1 MINSYVKLF
10 LAGVCT
16 VLATPALSSNLT
28 IEVKGLKAPYGEV
41 GCSLFASPEGFPM
54 DGSKAETHWML
65 VQSPTVQ
72 CEFRDLTEGEYA
84 FSIAHDQ
91 NGNRKVDTNFLG
103 IPLEQWGVS
112 NNVRPL
118 MRAPKFNEAKF
129 LVKKDSSNLKMT
141 VEVGQ

>member
-1 MINSYVKLF
+1 MINSYAKF
-10 LAGVCT
+10 LVASACAVF
-16 VLATPALSSNLT
+16 AAPALSVDLT
-28 IEVKGLKAPYGEV
+28 IVVKGLEAPYGEV

-54 DGSKAETHWML
+54 DASKAETHWML

-91 NGNRKVDTNFLG
+91 NANRKVDTNFLG

-112 NNVRPL
+112 NNARPL

-129 LVKKDSSNLKMT
+129 LVKKDSSNLRMT
-141 VEVGQ
+141 VEVGK